1 MTKIPA
7 RVEFQPGLRFSPV
20 WAARAEI
27 SSRQHEIAN
36 NFSPV

>member
-1 MTKIPA
+1 
-7 RVEFQPGLRFSPV
+7 LRFSPV

-27 SSRQHEIAN
+27 SAGQHEIAN